1 MAGAAISLS
10 GVKLS
15 FGGITALAGVN
26 LDVQAGEV
34 HAVIGPN
41 GAGKSSLINVICGIY
56 RPDEGSI
63 SFDGR
68 PLPRVDTSRL
78 ASMGVTRTF
87 QNIVLLKGLSVTENI
102 IMGLSHRMTS
112 TVWGQILGT
121 PHARRQEG
129 DAHSRARQLLHML
142 HLNEFENRAVG
153 TLPYGAQ
160 KRVELARALI
170 AAPRL
175 LLLDE
180 PMAGMTAR
188 EKIAMSD
195 FIREAHRRSGS
206 TIILIEHDM
215 NVVMDLSDRITVLDH
230 GKRIAE
236 GTPTEIQANQ
246 DVIDAYLGVAHDD
259 DDDDRAIAA

>member
-15 FGGITALAGVN
+15 FGGIAALAGVD
-26 LDVQAGEV
+26 LDVHAGEV

-41 GAGKSSLINVICGIY
+41 GAGKSSLINIISGIY
-56 RPDEGSI
+56 QPDEGAI
-63 SFDGR
+63 SFDGC
-68 PLPRVDTSRL
+68 PLRGMDTSRL
-78 ASMGVTRTF
+78 ARMGVTRTF
-87 QNIVLLKGLSVTENI
+87 QNIVLLQGLSVTENVM
-102 IMGLSHRMTS
+102 MGLSHQINS
-112 TVWGQILGT
+112 TVWGQIIGT
-121 PHARRQEG
+121 RQARRQEA
-129 DAHSRARQLLHML
+129 DAQNRSRQLLHML
-142 HLNEFENRAVG
+142 HLTEFENRAVS

-170 AAPRL
+170 ASPRL

-180 PMAGMTAR
+180 PMAGMTAS

-195 FIREAHRRSGS
+195 FIREAQRRSGS

-236 GTPTEIQANQ
+236 GTPAAIQANQ
-246 DVIDAYLGVAHDD
+246 DVIDAYLGVAHE